1 MKKFLLTAAAAIG
14 TTTMAM
20 PAQAVVID
28 FEGTGA
34 SCCFGAAP
42 LTDLYSGLGVTFDGV
57 GGDPGTI
64 LNQTGNFGVDARSG
78 TDFLAYND
86 GVGTNDGRL
95 IFSSAVSDFSIYAG
109 GGRGDGVF
117 SADFFDSANNLLGS
131 QTVNV
136 TLGNYG
142 LLSYAG
148 PVSFVNI
155 SSDQAFWVLDDLS
168 FNAAAVPEP
177 ATWAFM
183 IFGFGAIGGAMR
195 RQRKANVKVSYA

>member
-1 MKKFLLTAAAAIG
+1 
-14 TTTMAM
+14 MAM

-28 FEGTGA
+28 FEGTNA
-34 SCCFGAAP
+34 PCCFGSTDP
-42 LTDLYSGLGVTFDGV
+42 LTTLYSGLGVTFDGF

-86 GVGTNDGRL
+86 SVGTNDGRL
-95 IFSSAVSDFSIYAG
+95 IFSSAASDFSIYAG
-109 GGRGDGVF
+109 GGRGDG
-117 SADFFDSANNLLGS
+117 SYTADFFDSGNNLLGS

-136 TLGNYG
+136 TLGSYG
-142 LLSYAG
+142 LLSFAG

-155 SSDQAFWVLDDLS
+155 SSDQSFWVLDDLS
-168 FNAAAVPEP
+168 FNAGAVPEP

-195 RQRKANVKVSYA
+195 RQRKANVKISYA